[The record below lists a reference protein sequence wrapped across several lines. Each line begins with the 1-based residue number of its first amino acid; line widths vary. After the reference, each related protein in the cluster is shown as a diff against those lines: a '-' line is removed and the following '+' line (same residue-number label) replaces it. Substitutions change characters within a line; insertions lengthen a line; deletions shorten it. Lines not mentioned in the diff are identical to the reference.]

1 MTPND
6 LMHPLHL
13 LGLERERSVGEK
25 VIYALG
31 FFALGTLA
39 GAALGLL
46 TAPKEG
52 KKLRED
58 IYGKTTGML
67 FSGKQTLSNGH
78 VKNGTSKP
86 KADQDPYSISS

>member
-1 MTPND
+1 MHTPD
-6 LMHPLHL
+6 LTHPLHL

-25 VIYALG
+25 VITALG

-52 KKLRED
+52 RQLRAQ
-58 IYGKTTGML
+58 IAGKTTDML
-67 FSGKQTLSNGH
+67 FSGKQHLTNGH
-78 VKNGTSKP
+78 AKNETAVP
-86 KADQDPYSISS
+86 RAEADPYSIGS